1 MVTGKVFMLY
11 HIGLLLQNYC
21 SYFNVIHYVSFRA
34 IAALFTAY
42 GSMIICG
49 PLFIKF
55 SQRFLSSAARE
66 YTPESHKL
74 KGKIPSMGGL
84 LIVGVTIGVTLLWT
98 NLYHLEVWLGVL
110 CFLGFGLLGF
120 LDDWS
125 KIRYRKGISERHK
138 FWGQVIISFLLA
150 WAWYFLLSPAPVI
163 CFPFFKHVTLP
174 LGIFFIA
181 WAMLVMIATSNAVN
195 LTDGLDGL
203 AISSLIMNFAT
214 FGLIAYIAGHYTFA
228 HYLHIPFVHTAE
240 ISIVCATLVGASL
253 GFLWYNAYPAALIM
267 GDVGAL
273 SLGGFLGFIALL
285 TKQELLLLISGG
297 LFVIEALSVMIQV
310 AIFKRSGIRFF
321 RMAPLHHH
329 FELVGWHEST
339 IMIRFC
345 IITFLLCLLTLL
357 TLKLR

>member
-1 MVTGKVFMLY
+1 MLY
-11 HIGLLLQNYC
+11 HLSLFLQEYS

-42 GSMIICG
+42 SCMIFGG
-49 PLFIKF
+49 PFFINF
-55 SQRFLSSAARE
+55 SQRFFSLKARE
-66 YTPESHKL
+66 YTPETHKL
-74 KGKIPSMGGL
+74 KGNIPSMGGI
-84 LIVGVTIGVTLLWT
+84 LIVGVSALSVLLWT
-98 NLYHLEVWLGVL
+98 NLYQLEVWLCLL
-110 CFLGFGLLGF
+110 CLSLFGALGFW
-120 LDDWS
+120 DDWS
-125 KIRYRKGISERHK
+125 KICYKKGISERSK
-138 FWGQVIISFLLA
+138 LGGQITVSLLIA
-150 WAWYFLLSPAPVI
+150 CVWYYFGSPLPFI
-163 CFPFFKHVTLP
+163 GFPFFKNFIVN
-174 LGIFFIA
+174 LGFIFIG
-181 WAMLVMIATSNAVN
+181 WAAFVMIAASNAVN

-214 FGLIAYIAGHYTFA
+214 FGLISYLAGHYTFA
-228 HYLHIPFVHTAE
+228 HYLHIPFVQTAE
-240 ISIVCATLVGASL
+240 VSIVCASLVGASL

-273 SLGGFLGFIALL
+273 SLGGLLGLIALL

-297 LFVIEALSVMIQV
+297 LFVAEALSVMVQV
-310 AIFKRSGIRFF
+310 AIFKRSGTRFF

-357 TLKLR
+357 TFKLR